1 MKEKQATPKAK
12 RKSSV
17 RSRKRPKNAFTKTK
31 EMSYVQAVQAVQ
43 AMYEDSDRTLLPKF
57 RRCEECT

>member
-31 EMSYVQAVQAVQ
+31 EMSYEQAVQ

>member
-17 RSRKRPKNAFTKTK
+17 LSRKRPRNAFTKLK
-31 EMSYVQAVQAVQ
+31 KMSYAQAVQ
-43 AMYEDSDRTLLPKF
+43 AMYEDSDRTLLQKF
-57 RRCEECT
+57 RRCE

>member
-17 RSRKRPKNAFTKTK
+17 RSRKRPRNDFTECKK
-31 EMSYVQAVQAVQ
+31 MMSPYEQAVK

-57 RRCEECT
+57 RRYE

>member
-17 RSRKRPKNAFTKTK
+17 RSRKRPKNAFTK
-31 EMSYVQAVQAVQ
+31 EMSYAQAVQ